1 MSIVTLKRNSLRYL
15 APISH
20 NQGRNGFSLNGGLRN
35 YGWVGQTSLARIGSD
50 KPPCVYQDPSIVK
63 RSTRADRYTD
73 AFFGGFNSSLACNDG
88 KCNPLF
94 GKTTLTK
101 KYELTNDHTA
111 SGQTES
117 KANATVCVTTK
128 GCSNQ
133 TDVINTTTEF
143 KSTIACPT
151 NGICRANSY
160 RIGGRLVYKTPFNK
174 DTSDFSAMS
183 AGDYIQRL
191 KKPATQKYSNN

>member
-1 MSIVTLKRNSLRYL
+1 MSIVTLKRNSSRYI

-35 YGWVGQTSLARIGSD
+35 AGWVGQTSLARIGSA
-50 KPPCVYQDPSIVK
+50 KPCCVYQDPSIIK
-63 RSTRADRYTD
+63 MSTRADRYTD
-73 AFFGGFNSSLACNDG
+73 AFFGGFNSSLTCNDG

-94 GKTTLTK
+94 GNISLTK

-117 KANATVCVTTK
+117 KANATICVTST

-133 TDVINTTTEF
+133 TDVINNPTDY
-143 KSTIACPT
+143 KSTIAFPS

-160 RIGGRLVYKTPFNK
+160 RIGGRLVYNKPFNK
-174 DTSDFSAMS
+174 DSSDFSAMS

-191 KKPATQKYSNN
+191 KKPATQKYPE

>member
-1 MSIVTLKRNSLRYL
+1 MSIVTLKRNSLRYI

-20 NQGRNGFSLNGGLRN
+20 NQGSNGFSLNGGLRN
-35 YGWVGQTSLARIGSD
+35 AGWVGQTSLARIGSD
-50 KPPCVYQDPSIVK
+50 KPCCVYQDPAIVK

-73 AFFGGFNSSLACNDG
+73 AFFGGFNSSLTCNDG
-88 KCNPLF
+88 NCNPLF
-94 GKTTLTK
+94 GKRTSNLNK
-101 KYELTNDHTA
+101 NVQTNNHTA
-111 SGQTES
+111 SEQTEY

-133 TDVINTTTEF
+133 PDVINTTADYKT
-143 KSTIACPT
+143 TIACPT

-160 RIGGRLVYKTPFNK
+160 RIGGRLVYNKPFNK

-191 KKPATQKYSNN
+191 KKPSIR